1 MARRPPQLP
10 KRPAPS
16 KEQIDAA
23 RYIGS
28 PEHKDQR
35 WWGGLPKAFVDI
47 NGVATRPNKEDTT
60 ICTLY
65 TVEDRD
71 RATKWI
77 QCALEAGQFKF
88 YEGDKDYPKKVW
100 FRDKGGQ
107 IWFGL
112 CVNSILGQYKGWPI
126 DEEERR
132 EVFG

>member
-1 MARRPPQLP
+1 MARRPSQLP
-10 KRPAPS
+10 KRAAPA

-23 RYIGS
+23 EYVGS
-28 PEHKDQR
+28 PEHKNQR
-35 WWGGLPKAFVDI
+35 WWGGLPQAFV
-47 NGVATRPNKEDTT
+47 NVEGVAERPNKEDTT

-65 TVEDRD
+65 TAADRAK
-71 RATKWI
+71 ATKWV

-88 YEGDKDYPKKVW
+88 YEGDKDYPKKIW
-100 FRDKGGQ
+100 FRDEAGQ
-107 IWFGL
+107 VWFGL